1 MLCDSALVLW
11 MLCDAVTARALSGA
25 HAILSLCC
33 VMLCNAVKGD
43 VLDDHH
49 VVLGK
54 ELVRYFIV
62 AYVNAY
68 VYVCECVYVLI
79 M

>member
-49 VVLGK
+49 VVLG
-54 ELVRYFIV
+54 
-62 AYVNAY
+62 
-68 VYVCECVYVLI
+68 
-79 M
+79 